1 LSPTSQA
8 YVCLG
13 SNLGDRAGNLLLGV
27 RGMLDEGIV
36 VARLSS
42 IYETGPVEVA
52 DEQATYLNMVA
63 QVSLDTNAPAPE
75 QLLARLQRIES
86 SLGRRREQFHAART
100 IDLDLL
106 LYADAQCDTEFL
118 KLPHPR
124 LHARRFVLA
133 PLAELAPDT
142 EHPVLRRT
150 FKQLLADVSDD
161 STVKL
166 WSAASLI
173 GESSPRG

>member
-1 LSPTSQA
+1 MIDARLS
-8 YVCLG
+8 
-13 SNLGDRAGNLLLGV
+13 
-27 RGMLDEGIV
+27 I
-36 VARLSS
+36 ARLSS
-42 IYETGPVEVA
+42 IYETEPVEV
-52 DEQATYLNMVA
+52 ENHQPSYLNMVTEL
-63 QVSLDTNAPAPE
+63 SLDAGALTAE
-75 QLLARLQRIES
+75 QLLARLLRIES
-86 SLGRRREQFHAART
+86 SLGRRREGFHSARS

-106 LYADAQCDTEFL
+106 LYAEAQCETEFL

-124 LHARRFVLA
+124 LAARRFVLA